1 MSLVIRPA
9 GYTGSL
15 QQMIWTQ
22 GNNVSAIAYLW
33 GGGGG
38 GGGNDS
44 GVGGNG
50 GGGQF
55 SQVVFSVSEGDLLEL
70 AVGGPGGGG
79 ASYARY
85 GAGGNPGASFITDT
99 IFNTRT
105 AVPVSGATFSPV
117 WVSSYCTFLNTYGG
131 WVGSTYSAS
140 FDQTYNVNFP
150 LTGTYQFQASADNYA
165 IIYIDGLPA
174 LEAYDYRRTYEVGI
188 SISAGNHS
196 IRIVGTN
203 YGGPGSVA
211 LVITSGA
218 SYGGGGGGNSG
229 PAGTSGAGGGGG
241 GATVLLKIG
250 PVLGVAVGGGGG
262 GGAGNRDP
270 RNGESAPGTGGQAAS
285 GDNAG
290 QNGAAPFGDG
300 GGGGGGG
307 GGQGGGNGGLA
318 RTGDNGAF
326 AGSFGNG
333 LGSFVANSSG
343 RTPGGSTNPYYVPNV
358 AQGGFG
364 GGGSGVSGYAVAAFE
379 ISGVSVNVP
388 GQGWTQTTNVFVKTN
403 SIWQQVQG
411 TWIKSNNVWEPAIN
425 SYAPNW
431 VAVAGK
437 FGVNPRPA
445 SSNDPGTGAGSDF
458 IGPS

>member
-44 GVGGNG
+44 GVGGSG
-50 GGGQF
+50 SGGQF
-55 SQVVFSVSEGDLLEL
+55 SQVGFSVSEGDLLEL
-70 AVGGPGGGG
+70 AVGGPGAGG

-85 GAGGNPGASFITDT
+85 GAGGTPGASLTVNT
-99 IFNTRT
+99 IFDTRT
-105 AVPVSGATFSPV
+105 AAPVSGVTVSPQ
-117 WVSSYCTFLNTYGG
+117 WNSRYCTFLNTHGG

-150 LTGTYQFQASADNYA
+150 LTGIYQFQASADNYA
-165 IIYIDGLPA
+165 IVYIDDKPA
-174 LEAYDYRRTYEVGI
+174 LEAYDFTRTYEIGI
-188 SISAGNHS
+188 TIPAGPHTV
-196 IRIVGTN
+196 RIVGVNT
-203 YGGPGSVA
+203 GGPGSVA
-211 LVITSGA
+211 LVITNGT
-218 SYGGGGGGNSG
+218 SYSGGGGGNSG
-229 PAGTSGAGGGGG
+229 PSGTSGAGGGGG
-241 GATVLLKIG
+241 GATVLLKNGTVI
-250 PVLGVAVGGGGG
+250 GVAGGGGGG

-270 RNGESAPGTGGQAAS
+270 RNGESAPGSAGQS
-285 GDNAG
+285 GPGNNSG
-290 QNGAAPFGDG
+290 QNGAFPAGDG

-307 GGQGGGNGGLA
+307 GGEGGGNGGLV
-318 RTGDNGAF
+318 RSGDNGAF

-333 LGSFVANSSG
+333 LGSSVAIPSG
-343 RTPGGSTNPYYVPNV
+343 RTPGGFNNPYYVPSV
-358 AQGGFG
+358 AQGGAG
-364 GGGSGVSGYAVAAFE
+364 GGGNGISGYAVAAFE
-379 ISGVSVNVP
+379 ISGISVNVP
-388 GQGWTQTTNVFVKTN
+388 GLGWTQTTDVFVKTN
-403 SIWQQVQG
+403 SVWQQVRG

-437 FGVNPRPA
+437 FGTNPRPA
-445 SSNDPGTGAGSDF
+445 SSNDPGTGAGFDLSWYQ
-458 IGPS
+458 